1 MVPLGKE
8 TKVEELI
15 YPAPNGFNKGG
26 LMPEIHVHNSG
37 EAGILANAYIVE
49 TERSLVAVD
58 ATLTVN
64 EARSFRE
71 RLIRLDKPL
80 KAVLITHAHPDHVAG
95 ITEWLLSKSTPI
107 YAVRYVEQLMR
118 ATEQSKRAQWEPV
131 FKDQWIA
138 HWTFPNRIVE
148 DGNHIDVDDLRFR
161 VLDIGAGGDCD
172 ANSVW
177 IMEGEPARAFV
188 GDLIFNGTHS
198 YMADDHI
205 SDWLNNLRRIRSLL
219 PKNALIYPG
228 HGAPGNMELFESQES
243 YLREYRQAIQA
254 IANGKSSLDESQKK
268 ELVER
273 MKRFLSTES
282 LAFMI
287 ELSANAV
294 AKELANPAPQ
304 K

>member
-1 MVPLGKE
+1 ML
-8 TKVEELI
+8 
-15 YPAPNGFNKGG
+15 
-26 LMPEIHVHNSG
+26 EIHVHSSG

-49 TERSLVAVD
+49 TARSLVAVD
-58 ATLTVN
+58 ATLTVS

-71 RLIRLDKPL
+71 RLIRLGKPL

-107 YAVRYVEQLMR
+107 YAVRKVEQLMR
-118 ATEQSKRAQWEPV
+118 ATEQSKRSQWEPV

-138 HWTFPNRIVE
+138 HWTYPNHSVE
-148 DGNHIDVDDLRFR
+148 DGTHVDVDDLRFR
-161 VLDIGAGGDCD
+161 VVDIGSGGDCD

-177 IMEGEPARAFV
+177 IMEGEPVKAFV

-198 YMADDHI
+198 YLADGNV
-205 SDWLNNLRRIRSLL
+205 SDWLNNLGRVRSLL

-228 HGAPGNMELFESQES
+228 HGAPGNMALFESQES

-268 ELVER
+268 ELVQR
-273 MKRFLSTES
+273 MKRFLPTQNLE
-282 LAFMI
+282 FMI
-287 ELSANAV
+287 ELSADAV
-294 AKELANPAPQ
+294 AKEMVSATLQ

>member
-1 MVPLGKE
+1 
-8 TKVEELI
+8 
-15 YPAPNGFNKGG
+15 
-26 LMPEIHVHNSG
+26 MPEIHVHRSG

-58 ATLTVN
+58 ATLTVS

-71 RLIRLDKPL
+71 RLIRLGKPL

-107 YAVRYVEQLMR
+107 YAVQRVEQLMR
-118 ATEQSKRAQWEPV
+118 VTEQSKRAQWEPV

-138 HWTFPNRIVE
+138 HWTYPNRVVE
-148 DGNHIDVDDLRFR
+148 DGTYVDVDDLRFR
-161 VLDIGAGGDCD
+161 VVDIGAGGDCD

-177 IMEGEPARAFV
+177 IMEGEPVQAFV
-188 GDLIFNGTHS
+188 GDLIFNGAHS
-198 YMADDHI
+198 YVADGHV
-205 SDWLNNLRRIRSLL
+205 SDWLNNLRRVHSLL

-228 HGAPGNMELFESQES
+228 HGAPGNMALFESQEN

-254 IANGKSSLDESQKK
+254 IANGKSFLDESQKK
-268 ELVER
+268 ELVQR
-273 MKRFLSTES
+273 IKRFLPTQNLE
-282 LAFMI
+282 FMI
-287 ELSANAV
+287 ELSADAV
-294 AKELANPAPQ
+294 AKEIVSPTLQ

>member
-1 MVPLGKE
+1 
-8 TKVEELI
+8 
-15 YPAPNGFNKGG
+15 
-26 LMPEIHVHNSG
+26 MPEVHVHSSG

-49 TERSLVAVD
+49 TERSLIAVD
-58 ATLTVN
+58 ATLTVS

-71 RLIRLDKPL
+71 RLLRLGKPL

-107 YAVRYVEQLMR
+107 YALRKVEQLMR

-138 HWTFPNRIVE
+138 HWTYPNRIVE
-148 DGNHIDVDDLRFR
+148 DGTHVDVDDLRFR
-161 VLDIGAGGDCD
+161 VVDIGAGGDCD

-177 IMEGEPARAFV
+177 IMEGEPVKAFV
-188 GDLIFNGTHS
+188 GDLIFSGTHS
-198 YMADDHI
+198 YVADGHVL
-205 SDWLNNLRRIRSLL
+205 DWLNNLGRIRSLL
-219 PKNALIYPG
+219 PKNALVYPG
-228 HGAPGNMELFESQES
+228 HGAPGNMALFESQES

-254 IANGKSSLDESQKK
+254 IANEKSSLDEPQKK

-273 MKRFLSTES
+273 MKRFLPTQNLE
-282 LAFMI
+282 FMI

-294 AKELANPAPQ
+294 AKEIVSPTRQ

>member
-1 MVPLGKE
+1 
-8 TKVEELI
+8 
-15 YPAPNGFNKGG
+15 
-26 LMPEIHVHNSG
+26 MPEIHCHSSG

-58 ATLTVN
+58 ATLTVS

-71 RLIRLDKPL
+71 RLIRLGKPL
-80 KAVLITHAHPDHVAG
+80 KAVLITHGHPDHIAG
-95 ITEWLLSKSTPI
+95 ITEWLLAKSTPI
-107 YAVRYVEQLMR
+107 YAVRKVEQLMR

-131 FKDQWIA
+131 FKDQWIT
-138 HWTFPNRIVE
+138 HWTYPNRLVE
-148 DGNHIDVDDLRFR
+148 DGTQVEVDDLRFR
-161 VLDIGAGGDCD
+161 VVDIGAGGDCD

-177 IMEGEPARAFV
+177 IMEGEPVKAFV

-198 YMADDHI
+198 YMADGHI
-205 SDWLNNLRRIRSLL
+205 SDWLNNLGRIRSLL

-228 HGAPGNMELFESQES
+228 HGAPGDMALFESQES

-268 ELVER
+268 QLVER
-273 MKRFLSTES
+273 MKRFLPTQNLE
-282 LAFMI
+282 FMI
-287 ELSANAV
+287 ELSADAV
-294 AKELANPAPQ
+294 AKEMISPTLQ